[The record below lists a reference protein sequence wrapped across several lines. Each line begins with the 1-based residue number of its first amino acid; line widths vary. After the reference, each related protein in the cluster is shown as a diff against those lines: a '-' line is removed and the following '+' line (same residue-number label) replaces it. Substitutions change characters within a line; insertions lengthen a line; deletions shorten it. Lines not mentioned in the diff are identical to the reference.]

1 MLWQRWL
8 DLKVSDVYVE
18 RTDDAPEVDTIMV
31 LMVFDTPT
39 GRRGRAATSPQKAAM
54 VVQKM
59 KRDGWKVVA
68 VHGADEKELLSADE
82 VSLTL

>member
-1 MLWQRWL
+1 
-8 DLKVSDVYVE
+8 
-18 RTDDAPEVDTIMV
+18 MV

-59 KRDGWKVVA
+59 KREGWEVVA
-68 VHGADEKELLSADE
+68 VHGADGKDTLLAES
-82 VSLTL
+82 VSTTF

>member
-1 MLWQRWL
+1 MNKAGNTCY
-8 DLKVSDVYVE
+8 DESADKTSE
-18 RTDDAPEVDTIMV
+18 GDTVMV

>member
-1 MLWQRWL
+1 MII
-8 DLKVSDVYVE
+8 DV
-18 RTDDAPEVDTIMV
+18 PKMV